1 MKKLCRLAVPPAAL
15 ILAMA
20 AVGTANAQS
29 TDGYHSIQVFPV
41 VVDST
46 SYAQRFTIRN
56 PDTVRA
62 LNVAVTYFPGA
73 GTSQPS
79 PLTCS
84 PIAVSA
90 GLSLT
95 IASLRALCPQL
106 AEGNQY
112 GYIYLSENSAQNL
125 PFAAFSRAFNPQGI
139 GFNVEAF
146 PAHTF
151 TSADSVVTGIRRLA
165 ATSSAPAFQTN
176 CFIGNLNDI
185 SPPTIPVE
193 TIIEY
198 IISDESGTEI
208 GRNNVKLVPGKLTRL
223 VDVFAAANMPAGNY
237 NDATIRFEEL
247 GSGEPGLMTF
257 CTVQDNTS
265 FGGDFRI
272 GKQEQGF
279 STAYSSVGAQDD
291 HVSRD
296 STVDSDM
303 LVPGDVEARQFNIP
317 AGAFRN
323 THAIYFRHPDFVQCE
338 IIEPVS
344 GIRATADYG
353 LELRLVDQDGMTVIA
368 GGNNSAGFGE
378 VYLGDKTDRNDGAN
392 TRYSIQVESNGQ
404 NEFGDRPYR
413 LHCQS
418 GSGHSL
424 GDIVRYNT
432 PGVTF

>member
-29 TDGYHSIQVFPV
+29 TDGYHSIQVIPV
-41 VVDST
+41 VVDSG
-46 SYAQRFTIRN
+46 SYAQRFTVRN

-73 GTSQPS
+73 GTPQPS
-79 PLTCS
+79 SLVCS
-84 PIAVSA
+84 PIVVPA

-95 IASLRALCPQL
+95 IPSLRALCPQL
-106 AEGNQY
+106 VEGNNY

-125 PFAAFSRAFNPQGI
+125 PFAAYSRIANPQGI
-139 GFNVEAF
+139 GFSVEAF

-165 ATSSAPAFQTN
+165 ATPLTPAFQTN

-198 IISDESGTEI
+198 SILNESGTEI
-208 GRNNVKLVPGKLTRL
+208 GRNSLTLVPGKLTRL
-223 VDVFAAANMPAGNY
+223 LDVFAAANMPAGNY
-237 NDATIRFEEL
+237 SDATIRFEEL
-247 GSGEPGLMTF
+247 GSGEPALMTF

-265 FGGDFRI
+265 FAADFRI
-272 GKQEQGF
+272 AKQEQGF

-296 STVDSDM
+296 SMVDSDM
-303 LVPGDVEARQFNIP
+303 IVPGDLQARQFNIP

-353 LELRLVDQDGMTVIA
+353 LELRLMDQDGMTVIA

-378 VYLGDKTDRNDGAN
+378 VYLGDKADRNDGAN

-404 NEFGDRPYR
+404 NEFGDRPYM